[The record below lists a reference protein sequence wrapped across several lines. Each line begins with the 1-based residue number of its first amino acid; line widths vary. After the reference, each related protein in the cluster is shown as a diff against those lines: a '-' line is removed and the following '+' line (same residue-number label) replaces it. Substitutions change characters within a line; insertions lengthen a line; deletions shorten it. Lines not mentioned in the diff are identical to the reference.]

1 MPTQEEIK
9 AAIERVKSDKE
20 AIHFVRGPVTQIFDW
35 QTLADAYIAGHDDT
49 PITLD
54 EATEL
59 CKGSKYI
66 MVATFTGS
74 DVFAEIG
81 TKDMTDY
88 FHVEIK
94 SRSQL
99 LALLKG
105 LGD

>member
-20 AIHFVRGPVTQIFDW
+20 AINFVRGPVTQIFDW

-74 DVFAEIG
+74 DVFAGI
-81 TKDMTDY
+81 TNDC
-88 FHVEIK
+88 
-94 SRSQL
+94 S
-99 LALLKG
+99 
-105 LGD
+105 LGQATLTPKRAMSFKVISI